1 MINEKEKTEDFFL
14 MEKHL
19 KKVRDKVIILS
30 ILLYL
35 ALLALYGL
43 IFHSPSFIYTILWI
57 FGGMYN
63 QLLISF
69 SEILLY
75 LFSILICIF
84 YIVYLWKFVSTK
96 KIMNEF
102 KNSREFEGSF

>member
-1 MINEKEKTEDFFL
+1 MEKVKEKTEDYFL
-14 MEKHL
+14 MEKYM
-19 KKVRDKVIILS
+19 KKVRDRIIILS
-30 ILLYL
+30 VLLYL

-43 IFHSPSFIYTILWI
+43 IFHPSSFISTILWI

-69 SEILLY
+69 SGILLT
-75 LFSILICIF
+75 LSTIFICIF

-96 KIMNEF
+96 KIM
-102 KNSREFEGSF
+102 KDIMSSS